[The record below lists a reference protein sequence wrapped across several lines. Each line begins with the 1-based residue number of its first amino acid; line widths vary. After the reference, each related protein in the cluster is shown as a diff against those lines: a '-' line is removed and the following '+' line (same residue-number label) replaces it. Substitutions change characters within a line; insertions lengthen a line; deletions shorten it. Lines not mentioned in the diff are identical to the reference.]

1 MPSLDKPCLL
11 LPHLS
16 KRSTV
21 YVCVPVDTSIATRS
35 PVLETLMEFDGP
47 VEMPGGVSVDDFEAW
62 AALSTDDPSAL
73 DESELC
79 LARKVPIVI
88 RLVVNL
94 RSCSLWRS
102 NHSRCGHVGRRQ
114 AGSQ

>member
-1 MPSLDKPCLL
+1 MPSLDNPCLL

-21 YVCVPVDTSIATRS
+21 YVCIPVDTSIATRS
-35 PVLETLMEFDGP
+35 PVLETLMEFEGT

-73 DESELC
+73 DEGELC
-79 LARKVPIVI
+79 LALKVSIIIV
-88 RLVVNL
+88 LVANL
-94 RSCSLWRS
+94 RSCSPP
-102 NHSRCGHVGRRQ
+102 
-114 AGSQ
+114 AIKA